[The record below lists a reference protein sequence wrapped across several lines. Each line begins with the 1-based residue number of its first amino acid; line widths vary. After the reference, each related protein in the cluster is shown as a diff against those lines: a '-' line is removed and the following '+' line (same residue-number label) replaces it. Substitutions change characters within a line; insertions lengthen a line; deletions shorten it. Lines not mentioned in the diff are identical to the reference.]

1 MARRQW
7 WTLVAVGLLVVAE
20 VALGVLLVVNGGDR
34 DTTPNP
40 WRTGDG
46 YRQPPPC
53 SALDRAL
60 ADRLITPGTPV
71 DDRSTYEDDDPVR
84 LCKFGGP
91 QDVDVDVELTMRSRL
106 TGRFGP
112 LEIPSPGLTRLDV
125 SDNLTTQEFR
135 RYFDWVV
142 VRFRVDNLEVLLHVK
157 ASPNP
162 PRTDKE
168 LPTPENAR
176 VLRDNTVAL
185 AQNLADKLAVRNRV
199 TPTEPTSPPR

>member
-1 MARRQW
+1 M
-7 WTLVAVGLLVVAE
+7 VGLLVAAE
-20 VALGVLLVVNGGDR
+20 VALGVLLVATGGDR

-53 SALDRAL
+53 SALDREL
-60 ADRLITPGTPV
+60 VHRLIGPGKPL

-84 LCKFGGP
+84 LCQFGGP
-91 QDVDVDVELTMRSRL
+91 RDVDVIELTMRSRL
-106 TGRFGP
+106 IGRFGP
-112 LEIPSPGLTRLDV
+112 LEIPSPGLTPLDV
-125 SDNLTTQEFR
+125 SDNLTSQEFR

-142 VRFRVDNLEVLLHVK
+142 VRFRVDNLDVLLNVK
-157 ASPNP
+157 ARPSL

-176 VLRDNTVAL
+176 VLRDNTMAL
-185 AQNLADKLAVRNRV
+185 AQDLAGKLAVRNRV
-199 TPTEPTSPPR
+199 RPTEPTTPPR